1 MENLRIDSF
10 IANDFNEIK
19 QILLISNINNIEYKS
34 QLMNIENIRAFLEIS
49 QTGSFQQAARNLNI
63 TQSAMSARIKALEN
77 ELNRILFL
85 RRRNGAVLTP
95 GGQRFFRHATSLMRN
110 WELARQES
118 ALSEDFNSVV
128 GLGVQLNHW
137 HSVVTPW
144 LRWMETHNPDLATH
158 IQSDYSSR
166 LMELLRDGAIDVAIV
181 YEPQQI
187 PGVTIEK
194 FSDERLVLVSNEPRL
209 VEGGAVPGYIFVDW
223 GHSFRIAHSRLFPG
237 IASHR
242 ITVGL
247 ADVGLGHVQSHGGS
261 AYLLHSSVKEQLKS
275 QELFRVDK
283 APEITISTYRVH
295 VDEPERQEV
304 LSKAING
311 LNAIRELSS

>member
-1 MENLRIDSF
+1 
-10 IANDFNEIK
+10 
-19 QILLISNINNIEYKS
+19 
-34 QLMNIENIRAFLEIS
+34 MNIENIRAFLEVS

-63 TQSAMSARIKALEN
+63 TQSAMSARIKGLEN
-77 ELNRILFL
+77 ELNRVLFL
-85 RRRNGAVLTP
+85 RRRNGTVLTP
-95 GGQRFFRHATSLMRN
+95 GGQRFFRHATSLIRN

-144 LRWMETHNPDLATH
+144 LSWMAEHNPNLATH

-166 LMELLRDGAIDVAIV
+166 LMELLRDGAIDVAIL

-194 FSDERLVLVSNEPRL
+194 FSDEALVLVSSEPRS
-209 VEGGAVPGYIFVDW
+209 VTEEAVPGYIFVDW
-223 GHSFRIAHSRLFPG
+223 GQSFRVAHSRLFPG
-237 IASHR
+237 IATHR

-247 ADVGLGHVQSHGGS
+247 ADVGLGHIESHGGS
-261 AYLLHSSVKEQLKS
+261 AYLLRSAIRDQLKG
-275 QELFRVDK
+275 QKLFLVEG
-283 APEITISTYRVH
+283 APEITISTYMVH

-304 LSKAING
+304 LGKAIKG
-311 LNAIRELSS
+311 LRAIREAHT

>member
-1 MENLRIDSF
+1 
-10 IANDFNEIK
+10 
-19 QILLISNINNIEYKS
+19 
-34 QLMNIENIRAFLEIS
+34 MNIENIRAFLEVS

-63 TQSAMSARIKALEN
+63 TQSAMSARIKGLEN

-85 RRRNGAVLTP
+85 RRRNGTVLTP
-95 GGQRFFRHATSLMRN
+95 GGQRFFRHATSLIRN

-144 LRWMETHNPDLATH
+144 LRWMEEHNPNLATH

-166 LMELLRDGAIDVAIV
+166 LMELLRDGAIDVAIL

-194 FSDERLVLVSNEPRL
+194 FSDEALVLVSSEPRY
-209 VEGGAVPGYIFVDW
+209 VTEEAVQGYIFVDW
-223 GHSFRIAHSRLFPG
+223 GQSFRVAHSRLFPG
-237 IASHR
+237 IATHR

-247 ADVGLGHVQSHGGS
+247 ADVGLGHIESHGGS
-261 AYLLHSSVKEQLKS
+261 AYLLRSAIRDRLENE
-275 QELFRVDK
+275 ELFLVEN
-283 APEITISTYRVH
+283 APEITISTYMVH
-295 VDEPERQEV
+295 VDEPERQDV
-304 LSKAING
+304 LGKAIEG
-311 LNAIRELSS
+311 LRAIRESQP

>member
-1 MENLRIDSF
+1 
-10 IANDFNEIK
+10 
-19 QILLISNINNIEYKS
+19 
-34 QLMNIENIRAFLEIS
+34 MNIENIRAFLEVS

-77 ELNRILFL
+77 GLNRVLFL
-85 RRRNGAVLTP
+85 RRRNGTVLTP
-95 GGQRFFRHATSLMRN
+95 GGQRFFRHATSLIRN

-137 HSVVTPW
+137 QSVVTPW
-144 LRWMETHNPDLATH
+144 IRWMENHNPDLATH

-166 LMELLRDGAIDVAIV
+166 LMEFLRDGAIDVAIL

-194 FSDERLVLVSNEPRL
+194 FSDEQLVLVSSKPRH
-209 VEGGAVPGYIFVDW
+209 VEDDAVSGYIFVDW
-223 GHSFRIAHSRLFPG
+223 GQSFRIAHSRLFPG
-237 IASHR
+237 IATHR

-247 ADVGLGHVQSHGGS
+247 ADVGLGHIQSHGGS
-261 AYLLHSSVKEQLKS
+261 AYLLQSSIEDKLEK
-275 QELFRVDK
+275 QELFLVK
-283 APEITISTYRVH
+283 NAPEMMISTYMVH
-295 VDEPERQEV
+295 VDEPERQQV
-304 LSKAING
+304 INKAIDG
-311 LNAIRELSS
+311 LRAIKDSQS

>member
-1 MENLRIDSF
+1 
-10 IANDFNEIK
+10 
-19 QILLISNINNIEYKS
+19 
-34 QLMNIENIRAFLEIS
+34 MNIENIRAFLEVS

-77 ELNRILFL
+77 SLNRVLFL
-85 RRRNGAVLTP
+85 RRRNGAVMTP
-95 GGQRFFRHATSLMRN
+95 GGQRFYRHATSLIRN

-144 LRWMETHNPDLATH
+144 LKWMETHNPELATH

-166 LMELLRDGAIDVAIV
+166 LMELLRDGTIDVAIL

-187 PGVTIEK
+187 PGITIEK
-194 FSDERLVLVSNEPRL
+194 FSDERLNLVSTEPRR
-209 VEGGAVPGYIFVDW
+209 VEGDTVPGYIFVDW
-223 GHSFRIAHSRLFPG
+223 GQSFRVAHSRLFPG
-237 IASHR
+237 IATHR

-247 ADVGLGHVQSHGGS
+247 ADVGLGHIQSQGGS
-261 AYLLHSSVKEQLKS
+261 AYLLRSAIKDKLAS
-275 QELFRVDK
+275 QELFLVEN
-283 APEITISTYRVH
+283 APEITIPTYMVH
-295 VDEPERQEV
+295 VDEPERQKV
-304 LSKAING
+304 LEKAIEG
-311 LNAIRELSS
+311 LRALRTHHHEN

>member
-1 MENLRIDSF
+1 
-10 IANDFNEIK
+10 
-19 QILLISNINNIEYKS
+19 
-34 QLMNIENIRAFLEIS
+34 MNIENIRAFLEVS

-77 ELNRILFL
+77 GLNRTLFL
-85 RRRNGAVLTP
+85 RRRNGTVMTP
-95 GGQRFFRHATSLMRN
+95 GGQRFFRHATSLIRN

-144 LRWMETHNPDLATH
+144 LQWMESQNPDLATH

-166 LMELLRDGAIDVAIV
+166 LMELLRDGAIDVAIL

-187 PGVTIEK
+187 PGVPIEK
-194 FSDERLVLVSNEPRL
+194 FSDEQLVLVSSEPRHT
-209 VEGGAVPGYIFVDW
+209 ESGAVSGYIFVDW
-223 GHSFRIAHSRLFPG
+223 GQSFRVVHSRLFPG

-247 ADVGLGHVQSHGGS
+247 ADVGLGHIQSHGGS
-261 AYLLHSSVKEQLKS
+261 AYLLRSSVEEKINR
-275 QELFRVDK
+275 QELFLVEG
-283 APEITISTYRVH
+283 APEITISTYMVH

-304 LSKAING
+304 LGKAIDG
-311 LNAIRELSS
+311 LRAIKDAPS

>member
-1 MENLRIDSF
+1 
-10 IANDFNEIK
+10 
-19 QILLISNINNIEYKS
+19 
-34 QLMNIENIRAFLEIS
+34 MNIENIRAFLEVS

-63 TQSAMSARIKALEN
+63 TQSAMSARIKALET

-85 RRRNGAVLTP
+85 RRRNGTVLTP
-95 GGQRFFRHATSLMRN
+95 GGQRFFRHATSLVRN

-118 ALSEDFNSVV
+118 ALCEDFNSVV

-166 LMELLRDGAIDVAIV
+166 LMELLRDGAIDVAIL

-187 PGVTIEK
+187 PGVTIEQY
-194 FSDERLVLVSNEPRL
+194 SDEELVLVSSEQRS
-209 VEGGAVPGYIFVDW
+209 VTEDAVPGYIFVDW
-223 GHSFRIAHSRLFPG
+223 GQSFRVAHSRLFPG
-237 IASHR
+237 IATHR

-247 ADVGLGHVQSHGGS
+247 ADVGLGHILSQGGS
-261 AYLLHSSVKEQLKS
+261 AYLLRSAIEEHLKNKD
-275 QELFRVDK
+275 LFIVEG
-283 APEITISTYRVH
+283 APDITISTYMVH
-295 VDEPERQEV
+295 VDEPERQDV
-304 LSKAING
+304 LSKAIKG
-311 LNAIRELSS
+311 LRAIKELSP

>member
-1 MENLRIDSF
+1 
-10 IANDFNEIK
+10 
-19 QILLISNINNIEYKS
+19 
-34 QLMNIENIRAFLEIS
+34 MNIENIRAFLEVS

-77 ELNRILFL
+77 ELNRVLFL
-85 RRRNGAVLTP
+85 RRRNGTVLTP
-95 GGQRFFRHATSLMRN
+95 GGQRFFRHATSLIRN

-137 HSVVTPW
+137 QSVVTPW
-144 LRWMETHNPDLATH
+144 LRWMEDHNPDLATH

-166 LMELLRDGAIDVAIV
+166 LMELLRDGAIDVAIL

-194 FSDERLVLVSNEPRL
+194 FSDEKLVLVSSEPRH
-209 VEGGAVPGYIFVDW
+209 VKDDAVSGYIFVDW
-223 GHSFRIAHSRLFPG
+223 GQSFRIAHSRLFPG
-237 IASHR
+237 IATHR

-247 ADVGLGHVQSHGGS
+247 ADVGLGHIQSHGGS
-261 AYLLHSSVKEQLKS
+261 AYLLQFSVEDKLEN
-275 QELFRVDK
+275 QELFLVK
-283 APEITISTYRVH
+283 NAPEMMISTYMVH
-295 VDEPERQEV
+295 VDEPERQQV
-304 LSKAING
+304 INKAIDG
-311 LNAIRELSS
+311 LRAVKDA